1 MHVPPWQRVLEQ
13 VSAFLVRHRVWVL
26 AGVLGA
32 ALIMRVPVC
41 LREHPDTSLQ
51 QLDDGIEYLA
61 QARSILNG
69 KLDGHPRNYQ
79 YIRSPGYALFLLP
92 FEWLTPQ
99 EGREWTPSAKFNLDP
114 PVRISTGMFRSIQLV
129 QCFLSVATALLVGR
143 IAQRMAGPIAGI
155 VATALA
161 AWNPYIVSFSGFIL
175 SETLFLFLVWLSLHE
190 LLRYADQPNSNRW
203 RPLVSA
209 SLVLTAGC
217 LVRPNLQA
225 SLPIAAIWVGWI
237 EWRRLRQWLPAL
249 GAMTLMTVLVSA
261 FLLPLMLRNK
271 RVHGEFNLS
280 PFYATAIFGQ
290 GHSPYYLKALTAPN
304 NEEYLQ
310 NLQTLFQQSRLDSPI
325 QKSAWL
331 DEPRRFFQES
341 RGEWWQLQWLK
352 TKSFWRPWLNPTVFS
367 RAKVLL
373 SAVAVVPI
381 FIGAFCSFLV
391 PAIRR
396 HPLFPLLWAMAMVSY
411 LIGGVAF
418 TASTRFRIPFLDV
431 SFMVLTAAVLETLL
445 HRIVPGTQA
454 TTPHETASPNR

>member
-1 MHVPPWQRVLEQ
+1 MHVSPWQRLLEQ
-13 VSAFLVRHRVWVL
+13 FSTSLVRHHVWVL
-26 AGVLGA
+26 AGILGMG
-32 ALIMRVPVC
+32 LILRIPVC
-41 LREHPDTSLQ
+41 LREHPDTSMQ

-114 PVRISTGMFRSIQLV
+114 PVRISTGMFRSIQAV

-143 IAQRMAGPIAGI
+143 IAHQMAGPIAGI
-155 VATALA
+155 VGTALT
-161 AWNPYIVSFSGFIL
+161 AWNPFILSFSGFVL

-190 LLRYADQPNSNRW
+190 LLRYSANATSTRW

-209 SLVLTAGC
+209 SLALTAGC

-237 EWRRLRQWLPAL
+237 EWRRCGRWLPTL

-261 FLLPLMLRNK
+261 FLLPLMIRNK
-271 RVHGEFNLS
+271 RVHGELNLS

-290 GHSPYYLKALTAPN
+290 GHSPYYLKALTATN
-304 NEEYLQ
+304 NEEYSQSLH
-310 NLQTLFQQSRLDSPI
+310 TLFTQSRLDSPI
-325 QKSAWL
+325 PKSAWL
-331 DEPRRFFQES
+331 DEPRRFFNES
-341 RGEWWQLQWLK
+341 RGEWWRLQWLK

-367 RAKVLL
+367 RSKVLL

-381 FIGAFCSFLV
+381 FIGAFCSFFI

-418 TASTRFRIPFLDV
+418 TASNRFRIPFLDV
-431 SFMVLTAAVLETLL
+431 SFIVLTAAVLVTLL
-445 HRIVPGTQA
+445 NRVVPGTPPA
-454 TTPHETASPNR
+454 TSPKPPTP

>member
-1 MHVPPWQRVLEQ
+1 MHVPPWQRVLERF
-13 VSAFLVRHRVWVL
+13 STLLVRHRFWVV
-26 AGVLGA
+26 AGVLGLG
-32 ALIMRVPVC
+32 LILRVPVC
-41 LREHPDTSLQ
+41 LREHPDNSLQ

-69 KLDGHPRNYQ
+69 ELDGHPRNYQ

-114 PVRISTGMFRSIQLV
+114 PVRISTAMFRSIQWV
-129 QCFLSVATALLVGR
+129 QCLLSVGTALFVGR
-143 IAQRMAGPIAGI
+143 IAHQMAGPIAGI
-155 VATALA
+155 VGTALA
-161 AWNPYIVSFSGFIL
+161 AWNPFIVSFSGFIL

-190 LLRYADQPNSNRW
+190 LLRYAGNATPDRW

-209 SLVLTAGC
+209 SLALTAGC

-237 EWRRLRQWLPAL
+237 EWRRLRQWLPTL

-261 FLLPLMLRNK
+261 FLLPLMIRNK
-271 RVHGEFNLS
+271 VVHGEFNLS
-280 PFYATAIFGQ
+280 PFYATAIFAQ
-290 GHSPYYLKALTAPN
+290 GHSPYYLKALTATN
-304 NEEYLQ
+304 QEEYSR
-310 NLQTLFQQSRLDSPI
+310 NLSLLFQQSRLDSPI

-331 DEPRRFFQES
+331 NEPRRFFHDS

-381 FIGAFCSFLV
+381 FIGAFCAFLT
-391 PAIRR
+391 PAIRK
-396 HPLFPLLWAMAMVSY
+396 HPLFPLLWAMTIVSY

-431 SFMVLTAAVLETLL
+431 SFMVLTAAVLESLL

-454 TTPHETASPNR
+454 SAPPETLSPNP